1 MFTVV
6 MTGGIA
12 SGKTSA
18 SDLFASHGVPILD
31 TDLAARAVVEP
42 GQPALNE
49 IKSFGSDVITT
60 SGELNRTALREIIFE
75 HQKNVVSSKPS
86 CIQKSEHILM
96 R

>member
-18 SDLFASHGVPILD
+18 SDLFASYGVPILD

-42 GQPALNE
+42 GQPALDE
-49 IKSFGSDVITT
+49 IKAQ
-60 SGELNRTALREIIFE
+60 LWR
-75 HQKNVVSSKPS
+75 
-86 CIQKSEHILM
+86 
-96 R
+96 